1 MSSTAPLLRR
11 SRSVVVPSPR
21 AALWPLLSATDSLN
35 REWGLPAIDYNITPN
50 SRGGSDVQ
58 GRATMMGM
66 NLQWEELPFEW
77 IEPSLWR
84 VQRNYSKGP
93 FRIGI
98 YEMSMDDDPGGTKVN
113 FCCEYAPPS
122 VTTHW
127 IVKMAVNSWLE
138 KAVAAAQAASDYLA
152 KRAQTP
158 LPRRYKK
165 AVVNAANLESAR
177 RQLRELGANDEMLA
191 KICED
196 IENLPDEDVVRV
208 RPFETAARWK
218 LPRTDVL
225 VFFMRA
231 VRAGLMDLRW
241 QVICPHCRN
250 ARSGLT
256 GLRYLK
262 KQSHCDSCN
271 IDFETEFDK
280 SVEARFTVNKSVRAT
295 DDRVFCSG
303 DPSRTPH
310 IRAQLRVLSG
320 ATRRLAVDLT
330 PGLYRFRATQ
340 SKQML
345 TVNVGAAK
353 QEPGAPL
360 RLTVNESGFTPAEL
374 STGSGRSDFELT
386 STASGFMDV
395 KLEHAAWEDNAASG
409 VIVTSL
415 PEFYDLAAKDVLV
428 PDEELAVRSLT
439 MLFSDLR
446 GSTALYRQ
454 IGDAAAYAL
463 VREHFKVM
471 QEVIRKNHGGI
482 VKTIGDAV
490 MAVFFSAP
498 EALACCFEI
507 QHAFVELWKH
517 KPQMAAMVV
526 KLGFHRGP
534 CIAVNFNNRI
544 DYFGTTVNLAARIQ
558 NESHGGDIVFF
569 EELFNDPASQN
580 VLQHYHYS
588 HESFQTPLKGF
599 ATEARLVRLVP
610 NWDGMTL
617 PHGTLMMAKHA
628 K

>member
-1 MSSTAPLLRR
+1 MSSTAPLVRR
-11 SRSVVVPSPR
+11 SRSVVVPGAR

-50 SRGGSDVQ
+50 ARGGSDVQ

-93 FRIGI
+93 FRTGI
-98 YEMSMDDDPGGTKVN
+98 YEMALEDDPGGTKVT
-113 FCCEYAPPS
+113 FACEYTPPS
-122 VTTHW
+122 LTTHW
-127 IVKMAVNSWLE
+127 IVKIAVNNWLE
-138 KAVAAAQAASDYLA
+138 KAVAAAQAASEQLTR
-152 KRAQTP
+152 RAQTAA
-158 LPRRYKK
+158 PRRVKK
-165 AVVNAANLESAR
+165 AQINASALESAR

-191 KICED
+191 KISDD
-196 IENLPDEDVVRV
+196 IENLPDEDIVRI

-218 LPRTDVL
+218 LPRIDVL

-250 ARSGLT
+250 ARSGMT

-280 SVEARFTVNKSVRAT
+280 SVEARFSVNKSVRAT
-295 DDRVFCSG
+295 DDRVYCTG

-310 IRAQLRVLSG
+310 IRAQLRIPPG
-320 ATRRLAVDLT
+320 GQRKLALDLT
-330 PGLYRFRATQ
+330 PGLYRIRATQ
-340 SKQML
+340 AKPTL
-345 TVNVGAAK
+345 ALNVGAART
-353 QEPGAPL
+353 GNGPL
-360 RLTVNESGFTPAEL
+360 QVSVSENGFTPAEL
-374 STGSGRSDFELT
+374 QAGGGRNEFDLA
-386 STASGFMDV
+386 STAATGHMDV

-409 VIVTSL
+409 VVVTSL
-415 PEFYDLAAKDVLV
+415 PEFYDLASKDVLV

-517 KPQMAAMVV
+517 RPQMAAMVV

-558 NESHGGDIVFF
+558 NESRGGDIVFF
-569 EELFNDPASQN
+569 EELYNDPASKS
-580 VLQHYHYS
+580 VLQHYHFS
-588 HESFQTPLKGF
+588 HEAFQTPLKGF
-599 ATEARLVRLVP
+599 ATEAKLVRLIP
-610 NWDGMTL
+610 DWGGMTL
-617 PHGTLMMAKHA
+617 PQGTLMMAKHA